1 MSDNFIRTYEKVLT
15 KDLYDHVISSTQNK
29 YSYGVDRTK
38 EHVNDTQILL
48 EPFCPDIAHQITD
61 LVMNRMVIPY
71 FQDFPT
77 AKVGGRWT
85 SGSTLFQRTEPG
97 GGYHQF
103 HAEATGW
110 YNSTRVLAWMIY
122 LNDLPDEDD
131 GGETEF
137 LNQKCRFKPK
147 KNMGLVWP
155 GGITHLHRGNPPLKK
170 TKMILTGWITPAND
184 IHYAEANHIEAIQG
198 DTKITQRGVPY
209 SRN

>member
-29 YSYGVDRTK
+29 YSYSVDRTK

-48 EPFCPDIAHQITD
+48 EPFCPDIAHKITD

-103 HAEATGW
+103 HAEATG
-110 YNSTRVLAWMIY
+110 
-122 LNDLPDEDD
+122 
-131 GGETEF
+131 
-137 LNQKCRFKPK
+137 
-147 KNMGLVWP
+147 
-155 GGITHLHRGNPPLKK
+155 
-170 TKMILTGWITPAND
+170 
-184 IHYAEANHIEAIQG
+184 
-198 DTKITQRGVPY
+198 
-209 SRN
+209 